1 MYKSGH
7 MLWGPISGLHLV
19 QPLSQQSCLQGR
31 IVLKTLDNLKA
42 GRKNSTRKGRGDEQE
57 QAATTALESQL
68 KSLKHI
74 CFLRST

>member
-7 MLWGPISGLHLV
+7 MLWGPFSGLHLV
-19 QPLSQQSCLQGR
+19 QPLAQQSCLQGR

-42 GRKNSTRKGRGDEQE
+42 GRKNSTGKGRGDEQE
-57 QAATTALESQL
+57 QAVTTALEPQL

-74 CFLRST
+74 CFLRNT